1 MRELGLERAE
11 GPSEPEDHAAI
22 LCEIMA
28 VLISGEFATTVARQ
42 RHFFEEHL
50 VPWIGRFFANLETA
64 EHAEFYQPVGT
75 LGRLFIGI
83 EREAFAL
90 PL

>member
-1 MRELGLERAE
+1 
-11 GPSEPEDHAAI
+11 
-22 LCEIMA
+22 MA
-28 VLISGEFATTVARQ
+28 VLIGGEFAATVTRQ
-42 RHFFEEHL
+42 RHFFEKPL
-50 VPWIGRFFANLETA
+50 APWIGSFFVDLETA